1 MSADDAAID
10 PHQLLDCDD
19 VAALLKVSRKWVEDK
34 VAGDEIP
41 YTRIGPRLIRFT
53 RDDLDVLFSSGRHD
67 PTRLPGRRPVVQ
79 PARVA
84 SVRRRKAA

>member
-1 MSADDAAID
+1 MGAVSDRDVSAPTGGSDVID

-53 RDDLDVLFSSGRHD
+53 RADLDLIVQAGAHR
-67 PTRLPGRRPVVQ
+67 PGSPPRPRQ
-79 PARVA
+79 FARP
-84 SVRRRKAA
+84 